1 MEECIDKDKTFEVNI
16 KATLNSEAFP
26 MNRRLQNLKSLK
38 IDSKTTS
45 ETELCDPIDYLTT
58 RLQEARSC
66 LTDTL
71 RGEEFDTEKSLIFM
85 ARNIFSLLFSVL
97 SLEPNSDVT
106 PAVTILYDILYLFEG
121 EPS

>member
-1 MEECIDKDKTFEVNI
+1 METEDCIDKDKTFEVNI

-26 MNRRLQNLKSLK
+26 MNRRLK